1 MDEIRPGDIVH
12 IGMVCF
18 VDRAG
23 DMARDRFDMDPLCEP
38 QTERRRDWLAVAMDG
53 TRAPLGGR
61 RILEAGT
68 PYLV

>member
-1 MDEIRPGDIVH
+1 M
-12 IGMVCF
+12 CF

-23 DMARDRFDMDPLCEP
+23 DMARDRFDMDALCEP
-38 QTERRRDWLAVAMDG
+38 QTERRRDRLAFPMDG
-53 TRAPLGGR
+53 TRTPLGGG

>member
-1 MDEIRPGDIVH
+1 MDEIRPGNIVH
-12 IGMVCF
+12 IAVMCF

-23 DMARDRFDMDPLCEP
+23 DVARDRFDMDAFCEP
-38 QTERRRDWLAVAMDG
+38 QTERRRDRLAYPMDG
-53 TRAPLGGR
+53 ARALLGGG